1 MLLSVGIRRRFPAIA
16 SRIKTWHF
24 GPVGALFSVI
34 SATVGSAGPFLA
46 PFYLSY
52 GLTKGAFIG
61 PEALGTALMHIAKL
75 ASYEG
80 LGVIDASMWVSGLTL
95 GPVMIV
101 GTYTGKKI
109 LTRIPPDRFVTLID
123 SAIVAFGVYFLFR

>member
-1 MLLSVGIRRRFPAIA
+1 
-16 SRIKTWHF
+16 
-24 GPVGALFSVI
+24 
-34 SATVGSAGPFLA
+34 
-46 PFYLSY
+46 
-52 GLTKGAFIG
+52 
-61 PEALGTALMHIAKL
+61 MHIAKL